1 LPLKPPPVQPNHK
14 DEAMTSYRKLYT
26 PLTVAVLAIGLAL
39 AGCASPD
46 TRPAGDQQVQAA
58 QATLSNFERD
68 PDMTWFRDNVKNA
81 RAVIISPRVTRAAF
95 IFGGSGGEAV
105 VLGRDG
111 KAGRWVGPAFYNMGA
126 GSVGF
131 QIGVDVSEVIV
142 LVMTEKALDALL
154 SPSFKFGGDAS
165 IAAGP
170 VGAGTSATVTTDLV
184 SFARS
189 KGAYAGVSLEGA
201 VIKPDASANSAFYGR
216 AVSPAD
222 ILVRGSANNAAAA
235 PLQQSLRTIAR

>member
-1 LPLKPPPVQPNHK
+1 
-14 DEAMTSYRKLYT
+14 
-26 PLTVAVLAIGLAL
+26 
-39 AGCASPD
+39 
-46 TRPAGDQQVQAA
+46 VQAA
-58 QATLSNFERD
+58 QTTLSNFERD
-68 PDMTWFRDNVKNA
+68 PEMTWFRDNVKNA

-111 KAGRWVGPAFYNMGA
+111 KAGRWVGPAFYSMGA

-131 QIGVDVSEVIV
+131 QIGGDVSEVII

-154 SPSFKFGGDAS
+154 TSSFKLGGDAS

-170 VGAGTSATVTTDLV
+170 VGVGTSATVTTDLV

-201 VIKPDASANSAFYGR
+201 VIKPDAAANDAFYGR
-216 AVSPAD
+216 PVSPAD
-222 ILVRGSANNAAAA
+222 ILVRASVHNPAAA
-235 PLQQSLRTIAR
+235 PLQQALRTIAR